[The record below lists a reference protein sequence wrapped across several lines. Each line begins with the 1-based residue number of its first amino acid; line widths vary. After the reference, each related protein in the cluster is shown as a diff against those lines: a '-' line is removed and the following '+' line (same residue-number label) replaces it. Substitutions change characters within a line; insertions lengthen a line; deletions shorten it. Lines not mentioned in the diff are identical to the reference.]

1 MRKIISFCLIITFVC
16 LSTAKAQPNF
26 SLTDCINYGLK
37 NNRTQLIMDNNIAI
51 AKQKANQ
58 TLSGYLPQ
66 ISTSFSLVDNIQLPI
81 TTIPAGTFGP
91 TQTTPKE
98 VQFGSQYNTNA
109 SLDFGQ
115 VIYDQSKIYGIM
127 TNKPLVALTE
137 LQKEQ
142 NKENTIY
149 NISVAYFQALIAK
162 ELQKSLLNN
171 KEKYT
176 ELLKTL
182 HTQQKLGVA
191 LQKDIDRVTV
201 AQNSTNYQIE
211 DAVTKEQLALNSLKY
226 TIGMPLNESLS
237 VNDSMDYLQFAG
249 LHTTDKL
256 VVSNLVETK
265 LNEKQIEMQKL
276 NLKAKRASWI
286 PTVSLVGKY
295 GNQALNNDFKNVFS
309 NWNNYSYI
317 GISISKPLLSL
328 KIQSVGKEEK
338 LKLQNDKENYKLN
351 QENLKLRYE
360 NAKTSSFSAYS
371 SFKSAKDNMNF
382 AKNLLDVT
390 FFQYQKGVVS
400 LTDYLNDDTAYKN
413 AQSNYVGSL
422 YNVMI
427 SELNFN
433 KAQGTLL
440 EFVNQIK

>member
-1 MRKIISFCLIITFVC
+1 
-16 LSTAKAQPNF
+16 
-26 SLTDCINYGLK
+26 
-37 NNRTQLIMDNNIAI
+37 
-51 AKQKANQ
+51 
-58 TLSGYLPQ
+58 
-66 ISTSFSLVDNIQLPI
+66 
-81 TTIPAGTFGP
+81 
-91 TQTTPKE
+91 
-98 VQFGSQYNTNA
+98 
-109 SLDFGQ
+109 
-115 VIYDQSKIYGIM
+115 
-127 TNKPLVALTE
+127 
-137 LQKEQ
+137 
-142 NKENTIY
+142 
-149 NISVAYFQALIAK
+149 
-162 ELQKSLLNN
+162 
-171 KEKYT
+171 
-176 ELLKTL
+176 
-182 HTQQKLGVA
+182 
-191 LQKDIDRVTV
+191 
-201 AQNSTNYQIE
+201 
-211 DAVTKEQLALNSLKY
+211 
-226 TIGMPLNESLS
+226 
-237 VNDSMDYLQFAG
+237 
-249 LHTTDKL
+249 
-256 VVSNLVETK
+256 
-265 LNEKQIEMQKL
+265 
-276 NLKAKRASWI
+276 
-286 PTVSLVGKY
+286 
-295 GNQALNNDFKNVFS
+295 VFS

-360 NAKTSSFSAYS
+360 NAKTSSSSAYS